1 MPFRELTRR
10 AIKVIDIGYI
20 SVLYIFI
27 AVLSAKATDRVLGKV
42 DPMLEITKSKWQLT
56 AEVVV
61 VVWLFGIL
69 FYVIRNVVPLIPF
82 PLDGVAG
89 FSHARMK
96 ELTSSQVFLLL
107 YLYFCNYFNDKFTFF
122 YRGLF

>member
-1 MPFRELTRR
+1 MPFRDLTRR
-10 AIKVIDIGYI
+10 AIKLIDIGYI

-27 AVLSAKATDRVLGKV
+27 AVLSAKLTDRVFGKV
-42 DPMLEITKSKWQLT
+42 DPMLEITKSKWRLA
-56 AEVVV
+56 AEVVLA
-61 VVWLFGIL
+61 VWLFGIL

-96 ELTSSQVFLLL
+96 ELTSSQVFSLL